1 MTEPPRKPWAPG
13 FVSVC
18 ILSFFLFFLCDI
30 LHVYHCAWL
39 LVIKPRTRGSI
50 ATIDRPLYRY

>member
-18 ILSFFLFFLCDI
+18 ILSFFLFSC
-30 LHVYHCAWL
+30 
-39 LVIKPRTRGSI
+39 VIFFMFTIVLGSWS
-50 ATIDRPLYRY
+50 